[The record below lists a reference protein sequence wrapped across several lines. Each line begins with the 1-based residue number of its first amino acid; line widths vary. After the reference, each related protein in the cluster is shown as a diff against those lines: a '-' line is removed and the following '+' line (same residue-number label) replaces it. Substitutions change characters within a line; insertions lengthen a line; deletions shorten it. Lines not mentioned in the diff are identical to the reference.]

1 MDAPKSY
8 YLYNPSEPLAGVV
21 AGLYGVSFCITLW
34 QIIRKKAWV
43 WLFMLLAIAMEVIG
57 YAARVVSAT
66 KPTEKGPYVLQFTLV
81 ILPPVLMAG
90 VIYVIF
96 ARIVFWVVP
105 PESRTLR
112 FLWVPARFI
121 TLLFVGFDIISLLL
135 QLVAA
140 VLIAGTDPTDPDAKS
155 KLNLGK
161 TLGLVGVSTQ
171 IAGFGLFTVSA
182 IRFHFAARR
191 LSPDFAKDNQE
202 KHGIVKKW
210 QTLLIVVN
218 VSCLLILVRSIY
230 REIDFAGGKDGTTHQ
245 KEWYL
250 YVFDTL
256 PILLVVF
263 LYNVFFPGSYLKHLG
278 FKVPK
283 ESQGAVLDAETADKQ
298 VSNTAEKRF
307 YPTTAMTI
315 SRDVISAHFAEL
327 GMLKRPG
334 PDVAAG
340 QSEGCRI
347 QKNSSQEHHAKPTF
361 EIKQLPRPVP
371 GPNEVLIRLSLTSL
385 CGSDLGMALGHMGPV
400 GKILGHEGVG
410 KVAELGSNIS
420 HMDPSVQVG
429 QRVGIAWIRD
439 ICGSCSMCID
449 IANEGET
456 RCVEALHSA
465 KAYDGTFAEY
475 TLVPLRY
482 LARIPPA
489 FDDIPD
495 EEIAP
500 ILCGG
505 VTAYKAIKN
514 CNLTPG
520 QWVVISG
527 AGGGVGALGVAYAH
541 AMGYRV
547 IAVDAGPGKEEYC
560 KSQGAEHYV
569 DALSGVDAGKQVKD
583 LTDGQGAKAVVVTAT
598 AAAAY
603 QKAFDMLGPFGT
615 LMCVSILPEDVKIN
629 FHPLWFIDNGW
640 TVKGSA
646 VGTRADILEALQFV
660 KRRLVIPKIKWAN
673 LEDIEGLMEQMSK
686 GQLEGKY
693 VMKL

>member
-21 AGLYGVSFCITLW
+21 AGLYGVSFCITVW

-202 KHGIVKKW
+202 RHGIVKKW

-283 ESQGAVLDAETADKQ
+283 ENQGAVLDTETANKQ
-298 VSNTAEKRF
+298 VSATAE
-307 YPTTAMTI
+307 
-315 SRDVISAHFAEL
+315 
-327 GMLKRPG
+327 
-334 PDVAAG
+334 
-340 QSEGCRI
+340 
-347 QKNSSQEHHAKPTF
+347 
-361 EIKQLPRPVP
+361 
-371 GPNEVLIRLSLTSL
+371 
-385 CGSDLGMALGHMGPV
+385 
-400 GKILGHEGVG
+400 
-410 KVAELGSNIS
+410 
-420 HMDPSVQVG
+420 SV
-429 QRVGIAWIRD
+429 
-439 ICGSCSMCID
+439 
-449 IANEGET
+449 
-456 RCVEALHSA
+456 
-465 KAYDGTFAEY
+465 
-475 TLVPLRY
+475 
-482 LARIPPA
+482 
-489 FDDIPD
+489 
-495 EEIAP
+495 
-500 ILCGG
+500 
-505 VTAYKAIKN
+505 
-514 CNLTPG
+514 
-520 QWVVISG
+520 
-527 AGGGVGALGVAYAH
+527 
-541 AMGYRV
+541 
-547 IAVDAGPGKEEYC
+547 
-560 KSQGAEHYV
+560 
-569 DALSGVDAGKQVKD
+569 
-583 LTDGQGAKAVVVTAT
+583 
-598 AAAAY
+598 
-603 QKAFDMLGPFGT
+603 
-615 LMCVSILPEDVKIN
+615 
-629 FHPLWFIDNGW
+629 
-640 TVKGSA
+640 
-646 VGTRADILEALQFV
+646 
-660 KRRLVIPKIKWAN
+660 
-673 LEDIEGLMEQMSK
+673 
-686 GQLEGKY
+686 
-693 VMKL
+693 

>member
-8 YLYNPSEPLAGVV
+8 YLYNPSKPLAGVV

-57 YAARVVSAT
+57 YAARAVSAT

-278 FKVPK
+278 FKLPK
-283 ESQGAVLDAETADKQ
+283 EHQGAVLDAEAADKQ
-298 VSNTAEKRF
+298 VSTTAE
-307 YPTTAMTI
+307 
-315 SRDVISAHFAEL
+315 
-327 GMLKRPG
+327 
-334 PDVAAG
+334 
-340 QSEGCRI
+340 
-347 QKNSSQEHHAKPTF
+347 
-361 EIKQLPRPVP
+361 
-371 GPNEVLIRLSLTSL
+371 
-385 CGSDLGMALGHMGPV
+385 
-400 GKILGHEGVG
+400 
-410 KVAELGSNIS
+410 
-420 HMDPSVQVG
+420 SV
-429 QRVGIAWIRD
+429 
-439 ICGSCSMCID
+439 
-449 IANEGET
+449 
-456 RCVEALHSA
+456 
-465 KAYDGTFAEY
+465 
-475 TLVPLRY
+475 
-482 LARIPPA
+482 
-489 FDDIPD
+489 
-495 EEIAP
+495 
-500 ILCGG
+500 
-505 VTAYKAIKN
+505 
-514 CNLTPG
+514 
-520 QWVVISG
+520 
-527 AGGGVGALGVAYAH
+527 
-541 AMGYRV
+541 
-547 IAVDAGPGKEEYC
+547 
-560 KSQGAEHYV
+560 
-569 DALSGVDAGKQVKD
+569 
-583 LTDGQGAKAVVVTAT
+583 
-598 AAAAY
+598 
-603 QKAFDMLGPFGT
+603 
-615 LMCVSILPEDVKIN
+615 
-629 FHPLWFIDNGW
+629 
-640 TVKGSA
+640 
-646 VGTRADILEALQFV
+646 
-660 KRRLVIPKIKWAN
+660 
-673 LEDIEGLMEQMSK
+673 
-686 GQLEGKY
+686 
-693 VMKL
+693 

>member
-57 YAARVVSAT
+57 YAARVVSAS
-66 KPTEKGPYVLQFTLV
+66 KPTEKGPYVVQFTLV

-112 FLWVPARFI
+112 FLWVPVYDAARFI

-161 TLGLVGVSTQ
+161 TLGIVGVSTQ

-263 LYNVFFPGSYLKHLG
+263 LYNVFFPGGYLKHLG

-283 ESQGAVLDAETADKQ
+283 EHEGAVLDTEAADKQ
-298 VSNTAEKRF
+298 VPTTAEAAVICAVLPLDNVAEEAV
-307 YPTTAMTI
+307 YPTSAMTI
-315 SRDVISAHFAEL
+315 SWDVISAHFAEL
-327 GMLKRPG
+327 GMLERPG

-347 QKNSSQEHHAKPTF
+347 QRNVINDSHDSTISEAQGD
-361 EIKQLPRPVP
+361 LP
-371 GPNEVLIRLSLTSL
+371 SL
-385 CGSDLGMALGHMGPV
+385 D
-400 GKILGHEGVG
+400 
-410 KVAELGSNIS
+410 N
-420 HMDPSVQVG
+420 
-429 QRVGIAWIRD
+429 
-439 ICGSCSMCID
+439 
-449 IANEGET
+449 
-456 RCVEALHSA
+456 
-465 KAYDGTFAEY
+465 
-475 TLVPLRY
+475 
-482 LARIPPA
+482 PA
-489 FDDIPD
+489 
-495 EEIAP
+495 
-500 ILCGG
+500 
-505 VTAYKAIKN
+505 
-514 CNLTPG
+514 
-520 QWVVISG
+520 
-527 AGGGVGALGVAYAH
+527 
-541 AMGYRV
+541 
-547 IAVDAGPGKEEYC
+547 
-560 KSQGAEHYV
+560 
-569 DALSGVDAGKQVKD
+569 
-583 LTDGQGAKAVVVTAT
+583 
-598 AAAAY
+598 
-603 QKAFDMLGPFGT
+603 
-615 LMCVSILPEDVKIN
+615 
-629 FHPLWFIDNGW
+629 
-640 TVKGSA
+640 
-646 VGTRADILEALQFV
+646 
-660 KRRLVIPKIKWAN
+660 
-673 LEDIEGLMEQMSK
+673 
-686 GQLEGKY
+686 
-693 VMKL
+693 